1 MYFASPEKE
10 GVKKNIII
18 FAFLSLLLLLIDTYD
33 KKYFKYLKSAIN
45 DTIIYSAVAI
55 KYPFQKIFDVVAS
68 VSNVFDD
75 EIITEDVEKLKQE
88 LTTLQNKNQTLNL
101 QLKKLQN
108 IVNEEQYDYDFINS
122 KVLMYKKNLL
132 SDSILISKG
141 SAQGVKAG
149 DPIVRENRLVG
160 KIIEVNYASSQ
171 AILLTNIRSRIPV
184 NVGEKSIRAIL
195 VGNPNVEGGI
205 SLEFLPK
212 NVKFSD
218 GDKIFTSS
226 IDQIVPAGILVGSV
240 KNIKDKFIVELA
252 FQNSQLDYVTIMSL
266 KKWQIFYIDIF
277 HLLLC

>member
-18 FAFLSLLLLLIDTYD
+18 FAFLSFLLLLIDTYD

-55 KYPFQKIFDVVAS
+55 KYPFQKIFGVVAS
-68 VSNVFDD
+68 VSNLFDD
-75 EIITEDVEKLKQE
+75 EVVTEDVEKLKQE
-88 LTTLQNKNQTLNL
+88 LTTLKNKNQTLNL
-101 QLKKLQN
+101 ELKKLQN
-108 IVNEEQYDYDFINS
+108 VVNEEQYDYDFINS

-141 SAQGVKAG
+141 SAHGVKAG

-160 KIIEVNYASSQ
+160 KIIDVNYVSSK

-184 NVGEKSIRAIL
+184 NVGEKSYRAIL
-195 VGNPNVEGGI
+195 VGNPNIEGGI

-212 NVKFSD
+212 NVKFNN

-266 KKWQIFYIDIF
+266 KK
-277 HLLLC
+277 

>member
-45 DTIIYSAVAI
+45 DTIIYSAVTI
-55 KYPFQKIFDVVAS
+55 KYPFQKIFGVVAS
-68 VSNVFDD
+68 VSNLFDD

-141 SAQGVKAG
+141 SAHGVKAG

-160 KIIEVNYASSQ
+160 KIIDVNYASSK

-226 IDQIVPAGILVGSV
+226 IDQIVPAGILVGSI

-266 KKWQIFYIDIF
+266 KK
-277 HLLLC
+277 

>member
-18 FAFLSLLLLLIDTYD
+18 FVFLSLLLLLIDTYD

-55 KYPFQKIFDVVAS
+55 KYPFQKIFGVVVS
-68 VSNVFDD
+68 VSNLFDD
-75 EIITEDVEKLKQE
+75 EIKTEDVEKLKQE

-141 SAQGVKAG
+141 SAHGVKAG

-160 KIIEVNYASSQ
+160 KIIDVNYASSK

-184 NVGEKSIRAIL
+184 NVGEKSHRAIL
-195 VGNPNVEGGI
+195 VGNPNIEGGI

-212 NVKFSD
+212 NVKFKN

-266 KKWQIFYIDIF
+266 KK
-277 HLLLC
+277 

>member
-1 MYFASPEKE
+1 M
-10 GVKKNIII
+10 
-18 FAFLSLLLLLIDTYD
+18 LLLLIDTYD

-55 KYPFQKIFDVVAS
+55 KYPFQKIFDAVAS
-68 VSNVFDD
+68 ISNLFDN
-75 EIITEDVEKLKQE
+75 EVITEDVEKLKQE

-141 SAQGVKAG
+141 SAHGVKAG

-160 KIIEVNYASSQ
+160 KIIDVNYASSK

-184 NVGEKSIRAIL
+184 NVGEKSHKS
-195 VGNPNVEGGI
+195 N
-205 SLEFLPK
+205 
-212 NVKFSD
+212 FS
-218 GDKIFTSS
+218 
-226 IDQIVPAGILVGSV
+226 
-240 KNIKDKFIVELA
+240 
-252 FQNSQLDYVTIMSL
+252 
-266 KKWQIFYIDIF
+266 W
-277 HLLLC
+277 